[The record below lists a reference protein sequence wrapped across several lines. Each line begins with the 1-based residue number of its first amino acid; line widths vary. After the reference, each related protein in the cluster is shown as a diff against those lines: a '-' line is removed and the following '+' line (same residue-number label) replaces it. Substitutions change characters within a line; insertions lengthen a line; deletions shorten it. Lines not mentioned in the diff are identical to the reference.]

1 MNLLFKDSMKAWV
14 IVTTMIAA
22 GGIAAPILAGVA
34 TWHLGRHGDHSIG
47 SMDTKF
53 TLVQV
58 PQFKSD
64 LHGGA
69 IDIVAVTSHVTVS
82 QVAWVVLST
91 QSARAE
97 QSRCQHRP
105 GQSSAL
111 TEVPEQAPAKN

>member
-1 MNLLFKDSMKAWV
+1 MKAWV

-34 TWHLGRHGDHSIG
+34 TWHLGRHGDHRCKHTRLCPSGIEYAQHR

-69 IDIVAVTSHVTVS
+69 IDIVAVTVGDAVLVS
-82 QVAWVVLST
+82 KGSATRPVA
-91 QSARAE
+91 R
-97 QSRCQHRP
+97 
-105 GQSSAL
+105 
-111 TEVPEQAPAKN
+111 